1 MRSQDF
7 PTAYS
12 QNTFAVDFPAA
23 DVNHPRVDFRIGK
36 MRMERDSVPAMM
48 ILEQGMMSHPAS
60 RIYGSANGI
69 LFSWAEHNTAAN
81 VQMLDIRSNYFNFLE
96 FCSFTAYNA
105 FLYIDIAFAYIDERL
120 AALQSNYGV
129 SACS

>member
-48 ILEQGMMSHPAS
+48 ILEQGMMSHPVQAFGPAQD
-60 RIYGSANGI
+60 RIPVIFHPRA
-69 LFSWAEHNTAAN
+69 
-81 VQMLDIRSNYFNFLE
+81 
-96 FCSFTAYNA
+96 
-105 FLYIDIAFAYIDERL
+105 AYIIDSVRLKNIWIGERNPVL
-120 AALQSNYGV
+120 LG
-129 SACS
+129 

>member
-1 MRSQDF
+1 
-7 PTAYS
+7 
-12 QNTFAVDFPAA
+12 
-23 DVNHPRVDFRIGK
+23 
-36 MRMERDSVPAMM
+36 
-48 ILEQGMMSHPAS
+48 
-60 RIYGSANGI
+60 
-69 LFSWAEHNTAAN
+69 
-81 VQMLDIRSNYFNFLE
+81 MLDIRSNYFNFLE

>member
-1 MRSQDF
+1 MSLRRY
-7 PTAYS
+7 T
-12 QNTFAVDFPAA
+12 
-23 DVNHPRVDFRIGK
+23 RVDFRIGK

-48 ILEQGMMSHPAS
+48 ILEKGMMSHPVQAFGPAQD
-60 RIYGSANGI
+60 RIPVIFHPRAAY
-69 LFSWAEHNTAAN
+69 TAAN
-81 VQMLDIRSNYFNFLE
+81 VQMLDIRSNSFILE